1 MKKRSSDQSIENEP
15 HLREAGFRA
24 DPSEKKADKTL
35 GARKPAGTDEEI
47 DRTVWGEPGFS
58 AELFGPA
65 PSDRL
70 TYRRWL
76 KRGRAQISPLRSWA
90 AALVIALLA
99 GPWAVL
105 GAVWGSGHGAVGV
118 LAVVVAAP
126 VVEETMKVAA
136 PLYVVERRPFLFRN
150 RGQIVLCALCSGVAF
165 AAIENLL
172 YLHVYVPDPS
182 PVLTHWRWSVCVV
195 LHAGCSLIAGMG
207 VMRIWHRVWRQPGRP
222 ALSLATPYLVCAIS
236 IHGAYN
242 ALALALSYSY
252 FRP

>member
-24 DPSEKKADKTL
+24 DPSEQKADKAL
-35 GARKPAGTDEEI
+35 GARRPAGTDEEV
-47 DRTVWGEPGFS
+47 DRAVWDEPGFS
-58 AELFGPA
+58 AELFGSA
-65 PSDRL
+65 PSDRP

-76 KRGRAQISPLRSWA
+76 EQKRAETGPLMSWT
-90 AALVIALLA
+90 AALLIAVLA

-105 GAVWGSGHGAVGV
+105 GAIWGSGQGAIGA
-118 LAVVVAAP
+118 LAVVVVAP

-150 RGQIVLCALCSGVAF
+150 RAQIALCALCSGLAF
-165 AAIENLL
+165 AGIENLL
-172 YLHVYVPDPS
+172 YLQVYVPDPS
-182 PVLTHWRWSVCVV
+182 PALVHWRWTVCVA

-207 VMRIWHRVWRQPGRP
+207 IMRIWRGVWRRLDRP
-222 ALSLATPYLVCAIS
+222 ALSLATPCLACAIA

-242 ALALALSYSY
+242 ALALILSYSY